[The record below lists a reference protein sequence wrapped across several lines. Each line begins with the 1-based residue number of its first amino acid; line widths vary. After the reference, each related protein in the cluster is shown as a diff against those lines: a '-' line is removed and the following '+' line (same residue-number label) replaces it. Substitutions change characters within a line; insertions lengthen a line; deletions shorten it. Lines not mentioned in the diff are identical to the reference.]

1 MKCQMC
7 GEINKLDVRYCESCG
22 ARLDAPISVTASTDA
37 QGLSALTCRQCS
49 AVILPGERSCEQCG
63 APVSSGSMESTG
75 LSGELRVSDLPAG
88 GFADTAHDMN
98 AFHAPI
104 PSSMSGPLQ
113 YTIEQDTQDE
123 TVRPSDEQTQE
134 AVIVADNNG
143 ENLFDG
149 FVPVPVDAPA
159 IATPVMEPVAVEAV
173 YEVVESSPVA
183 TPSAAEV
190 QALKQQRTLLE
201 QEIQRQQDI
210 INQLDA
216 MRNTFREVTPQAVL
230 IGITEAEQMLVGLRA
245 NLDALPMPP
254 EIDPLLIERLTK
266 DMARQVEIVEQF
278 EQIQR
283 TFGSATP
290 RAVVQGITDAR
301 ASVAQIHAE
310 LVAYGVDAT
319 PPRMYNPDFVPVPPV
334 VAPAPVPARVVAMPA
349 DAIPSAP
356 LPPAPVPSAPV
367 VEPTPAYDPPAV
379 PADILAMSVNSGP
392 LAPLTATDVPTTTE
406 RPVGQVVNP
415 VAPTARLQ
423 LESGTVLS
431 LPSGRREIIIGR
443 DDPISGVH
451 PEVDMTPYGAE
462 SGGVSRRHVRLTVL
476 EGQWMIT
483 DLQSTNHTRVNGV
496 RIDPG
501 VPTQLPDGAQVVLGR
516 IGFIFRCS

>member
-22 ARLDAPISVTASTDA
+22 ARLDAPVNVPANADA

-49 AVILPGERSCEQCG
+49 AVILPGERTCDQCG
-63 APVSSGSMESTG
+63 APVPTSTVDATGISS
-75 LSGELRVSDLPAG
+75 ELRVSDLPLG
-88 GFADTAHDMN
+88 GFADTAQDMN
-98 AFHAPI
+98 AFHAPT

-113 YTIEQDTQDE
+113 YTIEPDTQDE
-123 TVRPSDEQTQE
+123 ALSQADDGVQEEVAMTQNQD
-134 AVIVADNNG
+134 VT
-143 ENLFDG
+143 LSHG
-149 FVPVPVDAPA
+149 FAPAPVDAPA
-159 IATPVMEPVAVEAV
+159 HDAPAVAPVVVDAV
-173 YEVVESSPVA
+173 YEVDETPAAVA
-183 TPSAAEV
+183 PSAAEV
-190 QALKQQRTLLE
+190 QALKQQRTVLE
-201 QEIQRQQDI
+201 HEIQRQQDI

-230 IGITEAEQMLVGLRA
+230 VGISEAEQMLVGLRA
-245 NLDALPMPP
+245 DLAALPMPP

-266 DMARQVEIVEQF
+266 DMARQVEIIEQF

-301 ASVAQIHAE
+301 ASVAHLHAE
-310 LVAYGVDAT
+310 LVAYGIDVS
-319 PPRMYNPDFVPVPPV
+319 PPRVQNPDFVPVPPV

-356 LPPAPVPSAPV
+356 LPPAPIPSAPLL
-367 VEPTPAYDPPAV
+367 EAAPEAPAV

-392 LAPLTATDVPTTTE
+392 LAPLTATEAPTITE

-423 LESGTVLS
+423 LESGTVLT

-516 IGFIFRCS
+516 IGFIFRSS

>member
-22 ARLDAPISVTASTDA
+22 ARLEAPAVASVQSMAPA
-37 QGLSALTCRQCS
+37 ISALTCTQCS
-49 AVILPGERSCEQCG
+49 AVILPGERICEQCG
-63 APVSSGSMESTG
+63 TSVPQLSPEATG
-75 LSGELRVSDLPAG
+75 VSGELRVSDLPTG
-88 GFADTAHDMN
+88 GFADIAPDMN
-98 AFHAPI
+98 SFHAPT
-104 PSSMSGPLQ
+104 PSHMSGPLE
-113 YTIEQDTQDE
+113 YTIDAAEVAAEPASIASDHAPEPLEDTDAVSPVDLSGTDVTSQHGFGAS
-123 TVRPSDEQTQE
+123 VPAPIE
-134 AVIVADNNG
+134 ADYEVADIV
-143 ENLFDG
+143 E
-149 FVPVPVDAPA
+149 
-159 IATPVMEPVAVEAV
+159 TPV
-173 YEVVESSPVA
+173 
-183 TPSAAEV
+183 PSAAEIH
-190 QALKQQRTLLE
+190 ALKQQRGSLE
-201 QEIQRQQDI
+201 LEIKRQEDI
-210 INQLDA
+210 IHQLDA
-216 MRNTFREVTPQAVL
+216 MRTTFREVTPQAVL
-230 IGITEAEQMLVGLRA
+230 MGISEAEQKLVALKA
-245 NLDALPMPP
+245 ELDALPRPP
-254 EIDPLLIERLTK
+254 EIDPLLIERLKK
-266 DMARQVEIVEQF
+266 DMARQVEIIEQF

-290 RAVVQGITDAR
+290 RAVVVGIAEAR
-301 ASVAQIHAE
+301 ASVAQINAD
-310 LVAYGVDAT
+310 LIAYGVETAL
-319 PPRMYNPDFVPVPPV
+319 PKLSNPDVVPVPPV
-334 VAPAPVPARVVAMPA
+334 VTPAPVAPRAVAVPAEPVPPA
-349 DAIPSAP
+349 PLPAAPIVSAP
-356 LPPAPVPSAPV
+356 LYEMPAASESPV
-367 VEPTPAYDPPAV
+367 V
-379 PADILAMSVNSGP
+379 PADVLAAATNSGP
-392 LAPLTATDVPTTTE
+392 LAPITASDVPTLAE

-423 LESGTVLS
+423 LESGTVLT

>member
-22 ARLDAPISVTASTDA
+22 ARLDAPVNVAANADA
-37 QGLSALTCRQCS
+37 HGLSALTCRDCS

-63 APVSSGSMESTG
+63 APVPTSSVDATG
-75 LSGELRVSDLPAG
+75 ISSELRVSDLPLG
-88 GFADTAHDMN
+88 GFADTALDMN
-98 AFHAPI
+98 AFHAPT

-113 YTIEQDTQDE
+113 YTIEADTHD
-123 TVRPSDEQTQE
+123 DTQE
-134 AVIVADNNG
+134 AVVMPQDND
-143 ENLFDG
+143 LTLSQG
-149 FVPVPVDAPA
+149 FAPTPTDAPTQDAPA
-159 IATPVMEPVAVEAV
+159 TPPAVVDAV
-173 YEVVESSPVA
+173 YEVDETSAVVA
-183 TPSAAEV
+183 PSAAEV
-190 QALKQQRTLLE
+190 QALKQQRSLLE

-245 NLDALPMPP
+245 DLAALPMPP

-266 DMARQVEIVEQF
+266 DMARQVEIIEQF

-301 ASVAQIHAE
+301 ASVAHLHAE
-310 LVAYGVDAT
+310 LVAYGIEVS
-319 PPRMYNPDFVPVPPV
+319 PPRVQNPDFVPVPPV

-356 LPPAPVPSAPV
+356 LPPAPIPSAPLL
-367 VEPTPAYDPPAV
+367 EHNPDAPAV
-379 PADILAMSVNSGP
+379 PADILAMAVNSGP
-392 LAPLTATDVPTTTE
+392 LAPLTATEVPTITE

-423 LESGTVLS
+423 LESGTVLT

-516 IGFIFRCS
+516 IGFIFRSS

>member
-22 ARLDAPISVTASTDA
+22 ARLEAPVVAA
-37 QGLSALTCRQCS
+37 VHNAAPAVAALTCTQCN
-49 AVILPGERSCEQCG
+49 AIILPGERVCEQCG
-63 APVSSGSMESTG
+63 TSVPQGNAESTG
-75 LSGELRVSDLPAG
+75 VSGELRVSDLPSG
-88 GFADTAHDMN
+88 GFADTTLDMN
-98 AFHAPI
+98 SFHAPT
-104 PSSMSGPLQ
+104 PSNMSGPLQ
-113 YTIEQDTQDE
+113 YTIETDATE
-123 TVRPSDEQTQE
+123 SDSAPGDLAQTHSEDPVAE
-134 AVIVADNNG
+134 ADVAS
-143 ENLFDG
+143 
-149 FVPVPVDAPA
+149 PVDASSGEVTSQHGSGVG
-159 IATPVMEPVAVEAV
+159 IAASIEAD
-173 YEVVESSPVA
+173 YEVADIVETPA
-183 TPSAAEV
+183 PSAAEI
-190 QALKQQRTLLE
+190 QALKQQRASLE
-201 QEIQRQQDI
+201 LEIKRQEDI
-210 INQLDA
+210 IHQLDA
-216 MRNTFREVTPQAVL
+216 MRTTFREVTPQAVL
-230 IGITEAEQMLVGLRA
+230 MGISEAEQKLVGLKSE
-245 NLDALPMPP
+245 LDSLPRPP
-254 EIDPLLIERLTK
+254 EIDPLLIERLKK
-266 DMARQVEIVEQF
+266 DMARQVEIIEQF

-290 RAVVQGITDAR
+290 RAVLVGITDAR
-301 ASVAQIHAE
+301 ASLGQINAD
-310 LVAYGVDAT
+310 LIAYGVESAL
-319 PPRMYNPDFVPVPPV
+319 PKVNNPDVVPVPPV
-334 VAPAPVPARVVAMPA
+334 VTPAPVAPRVVAAPA
-349 DAIPSAP
+349 EPIAPSPLQAAPIVSAP
-356 LPPAPVPSAPV
+356 LHDLPVSPEAPV
-367 VEPTPAYDPPAV
+367 V
-379 PADILAMSVNSGP
+379 PADVLAAATNSGP
-392 LAPLTATDVPTTTE
+392 LAPITASDVPTIAE

-423 LESGTVLS
+423 LESGTVLT

>member
-22 ARLDAPISVTASTDA
+22 ARLDAPVNVAANADA
-37 QGLSALTCRQCS
+37 HGLSALTCRQCS

-63 APVSSGSMESTG
+63 APVPTSSVDATG
-75 LSGELRVSDLPAG
+75 ISSELRVSDLPLG
-88 GFADTAHDMN
+88 GFADTALDMN
-98 AFHAPI
+98 AFHAPT

-113 YTIEQDTQDE
+113 YTIEADTHD
-123 TVRPSDEQTQE
+123 DTQE
-134 AVIVADNNG
+134 AVVMPQDND
-143 ENLFDG
+143 LTLSQG
-149 FVPVPVDAPA
+149 FAPTPTDAPA
-159 IATPVMEPVAVEAV
+159 HDAPATPPAVVDAV
-173 YEVVESSPVA
+173 YEVDETSAVVA
-183 TPSAAEV
+183 PSAAEV
-190 QALKQQRTLLE
+190 QALKQQRSLLE

-245 NLDALPMPP
+245 DLAALPMPP

-266 DMARQVEIVEQF
+266 DMARQVEIIEQF

-301 ASVAQIHAE
+301 ASVAHLHAE
-310 LVAYGVDAT
+310 LVAYGIEVS
-319 PPRMYNPDFVPVPPV
+319 PPRVQNPDFVPVPPV

-356 LPPAPVPSAPV
+356 LPSAPIPSAQLPEV
-367 VEPTPAYDPPAV
+367 APDAPAV
-379 PADILAMSVNSGP
+379 PADILAMAVNSGP
-392 LAPLTATDVPTTTE
+392 LAPLTATEAPTITE

-423 LESGTVLS
+423 LESGTVLT

-501 VPTQLPDGAQVVLGR
+501 VHTQLPDGAQVVLGR
-516 IGFIFRCS
+516 IGFIFRSS

>member
-22 ARLDAPISVTASTDA
+22 ARLDAPVNVAANADA
-37 QGLSALTCRQCS
+37 HGLSALTCRQCS

-63 APVSSGSMESTG
+63 APVPTSSVDATG
-75 LSGELRVSDLPAG
+75 ISSELRVSDLPLG
-88 GFADTAHDMN
+88 GFADTALDMN
-98 AFHAPI
+98 AFHAPT

-113 YTIEQDTQDE
+113 YTIEADTHD
-123 TVRPSDEQTQE
+123 DTQE
-134 AVIVADNNG
+134 AVVMPQDND
-143 ENLFDG
+143 LTLSQG
-149 FVPVPVDAPA
+149 FAPTPTDAPTHDAPA
-159 IATPVMEPVAVEAV
+159 TPPAVVDAV
-173 YEVVESSPVA
+173 YEVDETSAVVA
-183 TPSAAEV
+183 PSAAEV
-190 QALKQQRTLLE
+190 QALKQQRSLLE

-245 NLDALPMPP
+245 DLAALPMPP

-266 DMARQVEIVEQF
+266 DMARQVEIIEQF

-301 ASVAQIHAE
+301 ASVAHLHAE
-310 LVAYGVDAT
+310 LVAYGIEVS
-319 PPRMYNPDFVPVPPV
+319 PPRVQNPDFVPVPPV

-356 LPPAPVPSAPV
+356 LPPAPIPSAPLPEV
-367 VEPTPAYDPPAV
+367 APDAPAV
-379 PADILAMSVNSGP
+379 PADILAMAVNSGP
-392 LAPLTATDVPTTTE
+392 LAPLTATEAPTITE

-423 LESGTVLS
+423 LESGTVLT

-516 IGFIFRCS
+516 IGFIFRSS

>member
-1 MKCQMC
+1 M
-7 GEINKLDVRYCESCG
+7 RYCESCG
-22 ARLDAPISVTASTDA
+22 ARLDAPVNVAANADA
-37 QGLSALTCRQCS
+37 HGLSALTCRQCS

-63 APVSSGSMESTG
+63 APVPTSSVDATG
-75 LSGELRVSDLPAG
+75 ISSELRVSDLPLG
-88 GFADTAHDMN
+88 GFADTALDMN
-98 AFHAPI
+98 AFHAPT

-113 YTIEQDTQDE
+113 YTIEADTHD
-123 TVRPSDEQTQE
+123 DTQE
-134 AVIVADNNG
+134 AVVMPQDND
-143 ENLFDG
+143 LTLSQG
-149 FVPVPVDAPA
+149 FAPTPTDAPA
-159 IATPVMEPVAVEAV
+159 HDAPATPPAVVDAV
-173 YEVVESSPVA
+173 YEVDETSAVVA
-183 TPSAAEV
+183 PSAAEV
-190 QALKQQRTLLE
+190 QALKQQRSLLE

-245 NLDALPMPP
+245 DLAALPMPP

-266 DMARQVEIVEQF
+266 DMARQVEIIEQF

-301 ASVAQIHAE
+301 ASVAHLHAE
-310 LVAYGVDAT
+310 LVAYGIEVS
-319 PPRMYNPDFVPVPPV
+319 PPRVQNPDFVPVPPV

-349 DAIPSAP
+349 DAIPSAQ
-356 LPPAPVPSAPV
+356 LPSAPIPSAPLL
-367 VEPTPAYDPPAV
+367 EHIPDAAAV
-379 PADILAMSVNSGP
+379 PADILAMAVNSGP
-392 LAPLTATDVPTTTE
+392 LAPLTATEVPTITE

-423 LESGTVLS
+423 LESGTVLT

-516 IGFIFRCS
+516 IGFIFRSS

>member
-22 ARLDAPISVTASTDA
+22 ARLDAPVNVAANADA
-37 QGLSALTCRQCS
+37 HGLSALTCRQCS

-63 APVSSGSMESTG
+63 APVPTSSVDATG
-75 LSGELRVSDLPAG
+75 ISSELRVSDLPLG
-88 GFADTAHDMN
+88 GFADTALDMN
-98 AFHAPI
+98 AFHAPT

-113 YTIEQDTQDE
+113 YTIEADTHD
-123 TVRPSDEQTQE
+123 DTQE
-134 AVIVADNNG
+134 AVVMPQDND
-143 ENLFDG
+143 LTLSQG
-149 FVPVPVDAPA
+149 FAPTPTDAPTHDAPA
-159 IATPVMEPVAVEAV
+159 TPPAVVDAV
-173 YEVVESSPVA
+173 YEVDETSAVVA
-183 TPSAAEV
+183 PSAAEV
-190 QALKQQRTLLE
+190 QALKQQRSLLE

-245 NLDALPMPP
+245 DLAALPMPP

-266 DMARQVEIVEQF
+266 DMARQVEIIEQF

-301 ASVAQIHAE
+301 ASVAHLHAE
-310 LVAYGVDAT
+310 LVAYGIEVS
-319 PPRMYNPDFVPVPPV
+319 PPRVQNPDFVPVPPV

-356 LPPAPVPSAPV
+356 LPPAPIPSAQLPEV
-367 VEPTPAYDPPAV
+367 APDAPAV
-379 PADILAMSVNSGP
+379 PADILAMAVNSGP
-392 LAPLTATDVPTTTE
+392 LAPLTATEAPTITE

-423 LESGTVLS
+423 LESGTVLT

-516 IGFIFRCS
+516 IGFIFRSS

>member
-7 GEINKLDVRYCESCG
+7 GVINKLDVRYCESCG
-22 ARLDAPISVTASTDA
+22 ARLDASMNVVANADA
-37 QGLSALTCRQCS
+37 HGLSALTCKQCS

-63 APVSSGSMESTG
+63 APIATNIEATGISS
-75 LSGELRVSDLPAG
+75 ELRVSDLPTG
-88 GFADTAHDMN
+88 GFADTALDMN
-98 AFHAPI
+98 AFHAPT
-104 PSSMSGPLQ
+104 PSNMSGPLQ
-113 YTIEQDTQDE
+113 YTIESDTPDDAANPIDADLQAGVVLPQNNEND
-123 TVRPSDEQTQE
+123 PPQE
-134 AVIVADNNG
+134 LAST
-143 ENLFDG
+143 
-149 FVPVPVDAPA
+149 PVEAPMHDAPA
-159 IATPVMEPVAVEAV
+159 ASHGAVEAV
-173 YEVVESSPVA
+173 YEVVEISATA
-183 TPSAAEV
+183 TPSAIDI
-190 QALKQQRTLLE
+190 QALKQQRTYLE

-245 NLDALPMPP
+245 DLAALPMPT

-266 DMARQVEIVEQF
+266 DMARQVEIIEQF

-301 ASVAQIHAE
+301 ASVANIHAE
-310 LVAYGVDAT
+310 LTAFGVEVV
-319 PPRMYNPDFVPVPPV
+319 PPRVQNPDFVPVPPV

-349 DAIPSAP
+349 DAVASPVP
-356 LPPAPVPSAPV
+356 PVPPAPPLSSVPV
-367 VEPTPAYDPPAV
+367 IEPTPEAPAV
-379 PADILAMSVNSGP
+379 PADILAMAVNSGP
-392 LAPLTATDVPTTTE
+392 LAPMSAPDAPTITE

-423 LESGTVLS
+423 LESGTVLT

-462 SGGVSRRHVRLTVL
+462 SGGVSRRHVRLTIL

>member
-22 ARLDAPISVTASTDA
+22 ARLDAPVNVAANADA
-37 QGLSALTCRQCS
+37 HGLSALTCRQCS

-63 APVSSGSMESTG
+63 APVPTSSVDATG
-75 LSGELRVSDLPAG
+75 ISSELRVSDLPLG
-88 GFADTAHDMN
+88 GFADTALDMN
-98 AFHAPI
+98 AFHAPT

-113 YTIEQDTQDE
+113 YTIEADTHD
-123 TVRPSDEQTQE
+123 DTQE
-134 AVIVADNNG
+134 AVVMPQDND
-143 ENLFDG
+143 LTLSQG
-149 FVPVPVDAPA
+149 FAPTPTDAPTHDAPA
-159 IATPVMEPVAVEAV
+159 TPPAVVDAV
-173 YEVVESSPVA
+173 YEVDETSAVVA
-183 TPSAAEV
+183 PSAAEV
-190 QALKQQRTLLE
+190 QALKQQRSLLE

-245 NLDALPMPP
+245 DLAALPMPP

-266 DMARQVEIVEQF
+266 DMARQVEIIEQF

-301 ASVAQIHAE
+301 ASVAHLHAE
-310 LVAYGVDAT
+310 LVAYGIEVS
-319 PPRMYNPDFVPVPPV
+319 PPRVQNPDFVPVPPV

-356 LPPAPVPSAPV
+356 LPPAPIPSAPLPEV
-367 VEPTPAYDPPAV
+367 APEAPAV
-379 PADILAMSVNSGP
+379 PADILAMAVNSGP
-392 LAPLTATDVPTTTE
+392 LAPLTATEAPTITE

-423 LESGTVLS
+423 LESGTVLT

-516 IGFIFRCS
+516 IGFIFRSS

>member
-22 ARLDAPISVTASTDA
+22 ARLDAPVNVAANADA
-37 QGLSALTCRQCS
+37 HGLSALTCRQCS

-63 APVSSGSMESTG
+63 APVPTSSVDATG
-75 LSGELRVSDLPAG
+75 ISSELRVSDLPLG
-88 GFADTAHDMN
+88 GFADTALDMN
-98 AFHAPI
+98 AFHAPT

-113 YTIEQDTQDE
+113 YTIEADTHD
-123 TVRPSDEQTQE
+123 DTQE
-134 AVIVADNNG
+134 AVVMPQDND
-143 ENLFDG
+143 LTLSQG
-149 FVPVPVDAPA
+149 FAPTPTDAPTQDAPA
-159 IATPVMEPVAVEAV
+159 TPPAVVDAV
-173 YEVVESSPVA
+173 YEVDETSAVVA
-183 TPSAAEV
+183 PSAAEV
-190 QALKQQRTLLE
+190 QALKQQRSLLE

-245 NLDALPMPP
+245 DLAALPMPP

-266 DMARQVEIVEQF
+266 DMARQVEIIEQF

-301 ASVAQIHAE
+301 ASVAHLHAE
-310 LVAYGVDAT
+310 LVAYGIEVS
-319 PPRMYNPDFVPVPPV
+319 PPRVQNPDFVPVPPV

-356 LPPAPVPSAPV
+356 LPPAPIPSAPLPEV
-367 VEPTPAYDPPAV
+367 APDAPAV
-379 PADILAMSVNSGP
+379 PADILAMAVNSGP
-392 LAPLTATDVPTTTE
+392 LAPLTATEAPTITE

-423 LESGTVLS
+423 LESGTVLT

-516 IGFIFRCS
+516 IGFIFRSS

>member
-22 ARLDAPISVTASTDA
+22 ARLDAPVNVAANADA
-37 QGLSALTCRQCS
+37 HGLSALTCRQCS

-63 APVSSGSMESTG
+63 APVPTSSVDATG
-75 LSGELRVSDLPAG
+75 ISSELRVSDLPLG
-88 GFADTAHDMN
+88 GFADTALDMN
-98 AFHAPI
+98 AFHAPT

-113 YTIEQDTQDE
+113 YTIEADTHD
-123 TVRPSDEQTQE
+123 DTQE
-134 AVIVADNNG
+134 AVVMPQDND
-143 ENLFDG
+143 LTLSQG
-149 FVPVPVDAPA
+149 FAPTPTDAPA
-159 IATPVMEPVAVEAV
+159 HDAPATPPAVVDAV
-173 YEVVESSPVA
+173 YEVDETSAVVA
-183 TPSAAEV
+183 PSAAEV
-190 QALKQQRTLLE
+190 QALKQQRSLLE

-245 NLDALPMPP
+245 DLAALPMPP

-266 DMARQVEIVEQF
+266 DMARQVEIIEQF

-301 ASVAQIHAE
+301 ASVAHLHAE
-310 LVAYGVDAT
+310 LVAYGIEVS
-319 PPRMYNPDFVPVPPV
+319 PPRVQNPDFVPVPPV

-349 DAIPSAP
+349 DAIPSAQ
-356 LPPAPVPSAPV
+356 LPSAPIPSAPLL
-367 VEPTPAYDPPAV
+367 EHIPDAAAV
-379 PADILAMSVNSGP
+379 PADILAMAVNSGP
-392 LAPLTATDVPTTTE
+392 LAPLTATEVPTITE

-423 LESGTVLS
+423 LESGTVLT

-516 IGFIFRCS
+516 IGFIFRSS

>member
-22 ARLDAPISVTASTDA
+22 ARLDAPVNVAANADA
-37 QGLSALTCRQCS
+37 HGLSALTCRQCS

-63 APVSSGSMESTG
+63 APVPTSSVDATG
-75 LSGELRVSDLPAG
+75 ISSELRVSDLPLG
-88 GFADTAHDMN
+88 GFADTALDMN
-98 AFHAPI
+98 AFHAPT

-113 YTIEQDTQDE
+113 YTIEADTHD
-123 TVRPSDEQTQE
+123 DTQE
-134 AVIVADNNG
+134 AVVMPQDND
-143 ENLFDG
+143 LTLSQG
-149 FVPVPVDAPA
+149 FAPTPTDAPTQDAPA
-159 IATPVMEPVAVEAV
+159 TPPAVVDAV
-173 YEVVESSPVA
+173 YEVDETSAVVA
-183 TPSAAEV
+183 PSAAEV
-190 QALKQQRTLLE
+190 QALKQQRSLLE

-230 IGITEAEQMLVGLRA
+230 IGITEADQMLVGLRA
-245 NLDALPMPP
+245 DLAALPMPP

-266 DMARQVEIVEQF
+266 DMARQVEIIEQF

-301 ASVAQIHAE
+301 ASVAHLHAE
-310 LVAYGVDAT
+310 LVAYGIEVS
-319 PPRMYNPDFVPVPPV
+319 PPRVQNPDFVPVPPV

-356 LPPAPVPSAPV
+356 LPPAPIPSAQLPEV
-367 VEPTPAYDPPAV
+367 APDAPAV
-379 PADILAMSVNSGP
+379 PADILAMAVNSGP
-392 LAPLTATDVPTTTE
+392 LAPLTATEAPTITE

-423 LESGTVLS
+423 LESGTVLT

-516 IGFIFRCS
+516 IGFIFRSS

>member
-22 ARLDAPISVTASTDA
+22 ARLDAPVNVAANADA
-37 QGLSALTCRQCS
+37 HGLSALTCRQCS

-63 APVSSGSMESTG
+63 APVPTSSVDATG
-75 LSGELRVSDLPAG
+75 ISSELRVSDLPLG
-88 GFADTAHDMN
+88 GFADTALDMN
-98 AFHAPI
+98 AFHAPT

-113 YTIEQDTQDE
+113 YTIEADTHD
-123 TVRPSDEQTQE
+123 DTQE
-134 AVIVADNNG
+134 AVVMPQDND
-143 ENLFDG
+143 LTLSQG
-149 FVPVPVDAPA
+149 FAPTPTDAPTHDAPA
-159 IATPVMEPVAVEAV
+159 TPPAVVDAV
-173 YEVVESSPVA
+173 YEVDETSAVVA
-183 TPSAAEV
+183 PSAAEV
-190 QALKQQRTLLE
+190 QALKQQRSLLE

-245 NLDALPMPP
+245 DLAALPMPP

-266 DMARQVEIVEQF
+266 DMARQVEIIEQF

-301 ASVAQIHAE
+301 ASVAHLHAE
-310 LVAYGVDAT
+310 LVAYGIEVS
-319 PPRMYNPDFVPVPPV
+319 PPRVQNPDFVPVPPV

-356 LPPAPVPSAPV
+356 LPPAPIPSAPLL
-367 VEPTPAYDPPAV
+367 EHNPDAPAV
-379 PADILAMSVNSGP
+379 PADILAMAVNSGP
-392 LAPLTATDVPTTTE
+392 LAPLTATEVPTITE

-423 LESGTVLS
+423 LESGTVLT

-516 IGFIFRCS
+516 IGFIFRSS

>member
-1 MKCQMC
+1 
-7 GEINKLDVRYCESCG
+7 
-22 ARLDAPISVTASTDA
+22 
-37 QGLSALTCRQCS
+37 
-49 AVILPGERSCEQCG
+49 
-63 APVSSGSMESTG
+63 
-75 LSGELRVSDLPAG
+75 
-88 GFADTAHDMN
+88 
-98 AFHAPI
+98 
-104 PSSMSGPLQ
+104 
-113 YTIEQDTQDE
+113 
-123 TVRPSDEQTQE
+123 
-134 AVIVADNNG
+134 
-143 ENLFDG
+143 
-149 FVPVPVDAPA
+149 
-159 IATPVMEPVAVEAV
+159 
-173 YEVVESSPVA
+173 
-183 TPSAAEV
+183 
-190 QALKQQRTLLE
+190 
-201 QEIQRQQDI
+201 
-210 INQLDA
+210 
-216 MRNTFREVTPQAVL
+216 
-230 IGITEAEQMLVGLRA
+230 
-245 NLDALPMPP
+245 MPP

>member
-7 GEINKLDVRYCESCG
+7 GEVNKLDVRYCESCG
-22 ARLDAPISVTASTDA
+22 ARLDAPSAIGNGTDA
-37 QGLSALTCRQCS
+37 PVVAALTCKQCN
-49 AVILPGERSCEQCG
+49 AVILPGERTCEQCG
-63 APVSSGSMESTG
+63 TPVSPLGSDANG
-75 LSGELRVSDLPAG
+75 VSGELRVSDLPTG
-88 GFADTAHDMN
+88 GFADTAPDMN
-98 AFHAPI
+98 AFHAPTS
-104 PSSMSGPLQ
+104 SSMSGPIQ
-113 YTIEQDTQDE
+113 YTIE
-123 TVRPSDEQTQE
+123 SDAVGDSEQTGSVE
-134 AVIVADNNG
+134 TNTTADASVSDHDTTAHSTKTGSNASSA
-143 ENLFDG
+143 LS
-149 FVPVPVDAPA
+149 VPH
-159 IATPVMEPVAVEAV
+159 VAVDAV
-173 YEVVESSPVA
+173 YEVADPISELA
-183 TPSAAEV
+183 PSASEI
-190 QALKQQRTLLE
+190 QSLKQQRSLLE
-201 QEIQRQQDI
+201 QEIKRHQDI

-230 IGITEAEQMLVGLRA
+230 MGISEAEQMLVGLRA
-245 NLDALPMPP
+245 ELDALPTPP
-254 EIDPLLIERLTK
+254 EIDPLLIERLKK
-266 DMARQVEIVEQF
+266 DMARQVEIIEQF

-301 ASVAQIHAE
+301 TSVSQINAD
-310 LVAYGVDAT
+310 LIAYGVDST
-319 PPRMYNPDFVPVPPV
+319 LPRVSNPDYVPVPPV
-334 VAPAPVPARVVAMPA
+334 VAPAPVAPRVVAMPA
-349 DAIPSAP
+349 DANVSAP
-356 LPPAPVPSAPV
+356 LPSGSIMSAPLGDQ
-367 VEPTPAYDPPAV
+367 PFAV
-379 PADILAMSVNSGP
+379 DASAIPADILAMAVNSGP
-392 LAPLTATDVPTTTE
+392 LAPIPATDAPTIAE

-423 LESGTVLS
+423 LESGTVLT

>member
-22 ARLDAPISVTASTDA
+22 ARLDAPVNVAANADA
-37 QGLSALTCRQCS
+37 HGLSALTCRQCS

-63 APVSSGSMESTG
+63 APVPTSSVDATG
-75 LSGELRVSDLPAG
+75 ISSELRVSDLPLG
-88 GFADTAHDMN
+88 GFADTALDMN
-98 AFHAPI
+98 AFHAPT

-113 YTIEQDTQDE
+113 YTIEADTHD
-123 TVRPSDEQTQE
+123 DTQE
-134 AVIVADNNG
+134 AVVMPQDND
-143 ENLFDG
+143 LTLSQG
-149 FVPVPVDAPA
+149 FAPTPTDAPA
-159 IATPVMEPVAVEAV
+159 HDAPATPPAVVDAV
-173 YEVVESSPVA
+173 YEVDETSAVVA
-183 TPSAAEV
+183 PSAAEV
-190 QALKQQRTLLE
+190 QALKQQRSLLE

-245 NLDALPMPP
+245 DLAALPMPP

-266 DMARQVEIVEQF
+266 DMARQVEIIEQF

-301 ASVAQIHAE
+301 ASVAHLHAE
-310 LVAYGVDAT
+310 LVAYGIEVS
-319 PPRMYNPDFVPVPPV
+319 PPRVQNPDFVPVPPV

-356 LPPAPVPSAPV
+356 LPPAPIPSALLPEV
-367 VEPTPAYDPPAV
+367 APDAPAV
-379 PADILAMSVNSGP
+379 PADILAMAVNSGP
-392 LAPLTATDVPTTTE
+392 LAPLTATEAPTITE

-423 LESGTVLS
+423 LESGTVLT

-516 IGFIFRCS
+516 IGFIFRSS

>member
-22 ARLDAPISVTASTDA
+22 ARLDAPVNVAANADA
-37 QGLSALTCRQCS
+37 HGLSALTCRQCS

-63 APVSSGSMESTG
+63 APVPTSSVDATG
-75 LSGELRVSDLPAG
+75 ISSELRVSDLPLG
-88 GFADTAHDMN
+88 GFADTALDMN
-98 AFHAPI
+98 AFHAPT

-113 YTIEQDTQDE
+113 YTIEADTHD
-123 TVRPSDEQTQE
+123 DTQE
-134 AVIVADNNG
+134 AVVMPQDND
-143 ENLFDG
+143 LTLSQG
-149 FVPVPVDAPA
+149 FAPTPTDAPTQDAPA
-159 IATPVMEPVAVEAV
+159 TPPAVVDAV
-173 YEVVESSPVA
+173 YEVDETSAVVA
-183 TPSAAEV
+183 PSAAEV
-190 QALKQQRTLLE
+190 QALKQQRSLLE

-216 MRNTFREVTPQAVL
+216 MRNTFREFTPLAVL

-245 NLDALPMPP
+245 DLAALPMPP

-266 DMARQVEIVEQF
+266 DMARQVEIIEQF

-301 ASVAQIHAE
+301 ASVAHLHAE
-310 LVAYGVDAT
+310 LVAYGIEVS
-319 PPRMYNPDFVPVPPV
+319 PPRVQNPDFVPVPPV

-356 LPPAPVPSAPV
+356 LPPAPIPSAPLPEV
-367 VEPTPAYDPPAV
+367 APDAPAV
-379 PADILAMSVNSGP
+379 PADILAMAVNSGP
-392 LAPLTATDVPTTTE
+392 LAPLTATEAPTITE

-423 LESGTVLS
+423 LESGTVLT

-516 IGFIFRCS
+516 IGFIFRSS